1 VVKEIPA
8 IWEDYKIFDAHIH
21 IGDYFDINARFPAS
35 ELFAYLDRYNIS
47 RAALSAVTKNIP
59 GDNELV
65 LDAMKREPDRIVA
78 LAHIDPT
85 SADALEQ
92 MESAIS
98 KGFRGLKLH
107 PHYDA
112 YMVFDSRIIF
122 PLLERAAKHRL
133 PVLIHTGT
141 PPMTTPIHVGLL
153 AQHFPD
159 VNFIA
164 AHMGLVDSSLEAVE
178 AGKMAENIYMDMT
191 AASITSILEDAID
204 RLGPH
209 RFVWGTDAPYISFI
223 SEFFKLLSLRV
234 SDEVKRQILWEN
246 PVRIYRL

>member
-1 VVKEIPA
+1 MVKEIPPL
-8 IWEDYKIFDAHIH
+8 WEDYRIFDAHIH
-21 IGDYFDINARFPAS
+21 IGDYFDINAKFPAS

-47 RAALSAVTKNIP
+47 KAALSAVTKNIP

-65 LDAMKREPDRIVA
+65 ADAMKLDPGRIVG

-85 SADALEQ
+85 SADALDQTE
-92 MESAIS
+92 AALS

-112 YMVFDSRIIF
+112 YMVFDSRITF
-122 PLLERAAKHRL
+122 PLLEKAAKHRL

-141 PPMTTPIHVGLL
+141 PPMTTPMHIGNL

-164 AHMGLVDSSLEAVE
+164 AHMGLVDSSLETVE
-178 AGKMAENIYMDMT
+178 AGRMADN
-191 AASITSILEDAID
+191 
-204 RLGPH
+204 
-209 RFVWGTDAPYISFI
+209 V
-223 SEFFKLLSLRV
+223 
-234 SDEVKRQILWEN
+234 
-246 PVRIYRL
+246 